1 MVADLIE
8 RSAKLPAT
16 SLPAPRARPAPRR
29 YHVPLTP
36 IEVIDRLRGQ
46 AGVKAR
52 ARGSMM
58 ADLGPSD
65 AQFALEIAEHEFTVH
80 CGSPVVRGQSALGNV
95 RLMYLRG
102 QLSETRDGTLI
113 ELSFGL
119 RRPQWAMQRWIGF
132 LALAGM
138 GLAWVLVGPG
148 VLATKAMMYGAL
160 MLVLA
165 PVIVHELRRT
175 DETADQRLALL
186 NLVEHAFGPIQLDES
201 HPDEPYRRRSLAAAP
216 TGAELDDDY
225 DAPESTPENT

>member
-36 IEVIDRLRGQ
+36 IEVIARLRGQ
-46 AGVKAR
+46 AGVKTR
-52 ARGSMM
+52 ARGSM
-58 ADLGPSD
+58 ADLGPID
-65 AQFALEIAEHEFTVH
+65 AQFALELAEHEFTVH

-95 RLMYLRG
+95 RLLYLRG

-216 TGAELDDDY
+216 TAAELDDDY
-225 DAPESTPENT
+225 DTAESTPENT